1 VWDPPGAAPAGGRLE
16 RTFLRFPPEIPS
28 RRAHSTDPAHPS
40 GGMPWESPE
49 PTVMTT
55 AVAPAPQPTALT
67 PSPGGAGRLASVDAL
82 RGFDMFWI
90 LGGDALVHALH
101 RACGDPA
108 TAVLAGQMDHCAW
121 AGFHF
126 YDLIFPLFVFIA
138 GVSTVFSL
146 TKTIARDGRAVAV
159 RRVVRRGLILVA
171 LGIFCYGGI
180 GGGWDHVRLLGVLQ
194 RIGLAYL
201 VAGVLFCFLG
211 WRGLGVVCASL
222 LLGYWALMAWV
233 PIRDIRLDRG
243 ELERRA
249 AATGIHDERQLFDA
263 TTATVTGRY
272 EPGYNLSDHLD
283 FQYLPGRKWDRYY
296 DPEGL
301 LSTLPA
307 VATCL
312 LGVFA
317 GLLLSRRDLPDRRK
331 LAWLLGAGVAAV
343 AVGWL
348 WDLEF
353 PVVKKLWTSS
363 FVLVAGG
370 WSALLLGA
378 FFWLIDMRGWRGWA
392 APFTW
397 IGMNAIAAYLVVDGG
412 IVDVRGLARRFVGGP
427 VASALDA
434 HLAAGTGELAIA
446 AGALALVVLLM
457 WYLYRRQIHL
467 RI

>member
-1 VWDPPGAAPAGGRLE
+1 MRLARTGGGADGGLHP
-16 RTFLRFPPEIPS
+16 RTPLP
-28 RRAHSTDPAHPS
+28 
-40 GGMPWESPE
+40 
-49 PTVMTT
+49 MTT
-55 AVAPAPQPTALT
+55 AALSAPAPAVPPADG
-67 PSPGGAGRLASVDAL
+67 PDRIASVDAL

-90 LGGDALVHALH
+90 LGGDALVYALH
-101 RACGDPA
+101 RASGDPV
-108 TAVLAGQMDHCAW
+108 TAAIAEQMDHCAW

-146 TKTIARDGRAVAV
+146 TRIIAREGRAVAV
-159 RRVVRRGLILVA
+159 RHIVRRGMLLVV
-171 LGIFCYGGI
+171 LGILCYGGI
-180 GGGWDHVRLLGVLQ
+180 GGGWDQVRLLGVLQ

-201 VAGVLFCFLG
+201 FAGLLFCFLD
-211 WRGLGVVCASL
+211 WRGLAAVCLAL

-233 PIRDIRLDRG
+233 PIRDVRLDPD
-243 ELERRA
+243 EFERRA
-249 AATGIHDERQLFDA
+249 ATTGIYDEHQLFTA
-263 TTATVTGRY
+263 TTTTVAGRY

-307 VATCL
+307 IATCL

-317 GLLLSRRDLPDRRK
+317 GLLLQRRDLADRRK
-331 LAWLLGAGVAAV
+331 LTWLLAA
-343 AVGWL
+343 ATAAIALGWL

-370 WSALLLGA
+370 WSALLLA
-378 FFWLIDMRGWRGWA
+378 VFFWLIDMRGWRTWA

-412 IVDVRGLARRFVGGP
+412 LVDVRGVAKRLVGGP
-427 VASALDA
+427 VAGFLDA
-434 HLAAGTGELAIA
+434 HLAGGAGEVGVAVGGLGLI
-446 AGALALVVLLM
+446 LLLVWFLH
-457 WYLYRRQIHL
+457 RRQIHL
-467 RI
+467 RL